1 VQLDLVHLAPFD
13 PTDSDHLVEVGWK
26 IDPDLVGIDPN
37 LVVTVL
43 DQVGDLNL
51 VVTVQDQA
59 GTDLNLVVIDQDQV
73 GIGPDLEAVV
83 LILIDPD
90 HAYDVCPGPD
100 PDPGL
105 DLRMDHCLIPTVI
118 DFLTMVLLHWKTV
131 LD

>member
-26 IDPDLVGIDPN
+26 IDPDLVGIDP
-37 LVVTVL
+37 
-43 DQVGDLNL
+43 NL